1 MKDKKRFYYAIA
13 TLVGTIIGVG
23 LFGLP
28 YVGSKSGFLIIS
40 IYFILLAALALVIH
54 IFYGE
59 VSFHTEGLHRLPG
72 YTEKYLGEGWK
83 RLTFIIEILSLVG
96 SLLAYLI
103 IGGTFLANLFNGSVY
118 LFTFLFFIFGAWLIW
133 KDDRSVGPIELIL
146 LFVMIAIVILIFIL
160 GSPSIKFN
168 NLLTINTRNFFIPYG
183 VVMFSL
189 WGTSA
194 IPQIKELAKGNF
206 QRLKKVII
214 YSILIVVLVYFLF
227 TLTILGISGSKT
239 SSEAIFG
246 LKDYLGGK
254 IIIIGLIFGVITTF
268 TSFISLG
275 LVLKKTFWYDYHLS
289 KNTSWFLT
297 CFIPLIIY
305 ILGLHNY
312 IKIIGLTGAIALGI
326 QGIIILLIYYK
337 FKKRQ
342 KKYSIE
348 KLVKLK
354 FFIGIVVLFLCLGVI
369 LEIFYSL

>member
-103 IGGTFLANLFNGSVY
+103 IGGIFLANLFNGSVY

-133 KDDRSVGPIELIL
+133 KDNRSVGPIELIL

-189 WGTSA
+189 WGASI
-194 IPQIKELAKGNF
+194 IPEIKELTKGNYKK
-206 QRLKKVII
+206 LKKVII
-214 YSILIVVLVYFLF
+214 YSILTVVLFYFVF
-227 TLTILGISGSKT
+227 TFTIIGVSGSKT
-239 SSEAIFG
+239 TEEAIFG
-246 LKDYLGGK
+246 LKDFLGNK
-254 IIIIGLIFGVITTF
+254 IILIGLIFGVITTF

-275 LVLKKTFWYDYHLS
+275 LTLKKTFWYDYHLS
-289 KNTSWFLT
+289 KYTSWLLA
-297 CFIPLIIY
+297 CFVPLVMY
-305 ILGLHNY
+305 IAGLHNF
-312 IKIIGLTGAIALGI
+312 IKIISLTGAVALGI
-326 QGIIILLIYYK
+326 QGIIILLIYYM
-337 FKKRQ
+337 FKKGQ
-342 KKYSIE
+342 KKYSNL
-348 KLVKLK
+348 KLTKLK
-354 FFIGIVVLFLCLGVI
+354 YFISVLVLFLCLGVI
-369 LEIFYSL
+369 FEIFYSL